1 MSLLTSMSSGTTGM
15 AAASAELSV
24 VSDNIANSN
33 TVGFKSGRAA
43 FEDALAQSVVGGLG
57 QIGLGSRL
65 QAVQRLLS
73 QGALSNT
80 GVNSDLA
87 LQGQGFFVV
96 HGTASDGRPGTFY
109 TRAGQFTVDRDGYLV
124 NLDGLRVQGYPADA
138 TGALQ
143 PLVGDLLVGTAS
155 SQPQATGTVTVRGN
169 LASDAPLAAAW
180 DPADPAGTSNFSTSV
195 TVYDSLGKATAVQVY
210 FSHIT
215 NGPPAGSTWDWHAMV
230 DGAAVG
236 GAAGTPA
243 EIGRGTLAY
252 DNQGRLVSSTPA
264 AGFSFTPV
272 GAVSPQP
279 LNFDFGDPTGAA
291 GTGLAG
297 ITQFAGNSAATFVGQ
312 DGWSSGLLSG
322 IQFDKSGIIQGVFSN
337 GQTRAL
343 GQVAV
348 ALSPA
353 ADQMERAG
361 GNLYA
366 ETRASGQSVVGAA
379 GQGGRGFISAGTLEQ
394 SNVDIAE
401 QFVRMIAAQRA
412 FEANSKSITTADQL
426 LSELIA
432 MKR

>member
-230 DGAAVG
+230 DGADVG
-236 GAAGTPA
+236 GTAGAPTQIA
-243 EIGRGTLAY
+243 DGVLTFNSSGALDTETTNSSSASFSGATA
-252 DNQGRLVSSTPA
+252 NQVIT
-264 AGFSFTPV
+264 
-272 GAVSPQP
+272 
-279 LNFDFGDPTGAA
+279 FDFGDSITTDT
-291 GTGLAG
+291 GTGLSG
-297 ITQFAGNSAATFVGQ
+297 TTQFAGPSSVTHINQDGYAAGMLTDMQVSDDGTIVGQ
-312 DGWSSGLLSG
+312 
-322 IQFDKSGIIQGVFSN
+322 FSN
-337 GQTRAL
+337 GQRR
-343 GQVAV
+343 AV
-348 ALSPA
+348 ARVAIAEFASAEGL
-353 ADQMERAG
+353 QRAG
-361 GNLYA
+361 DQLFSENA
-366 ETRASGQSVVGAA
+366 ASGPPLLGGA
-379 GQGGRGFISAGTLEQ
+379 GTGGRGSISGGTLEG
-394 SNVDIAE
+394 SNVDLGNELVTLIAY
-401 QFVRMIAAQRA
+401 QRA
-412 FEANSKSITTADQL
+412 YQANARTVTTSDEMLQ
-426 LSELIA
+426 ELA
-432 MKR
+432 NLKR

>member
-1 MSLLTSMSSGTTGM
+1 MSLLTSMSSGTTGL
-15 AAASAELSV
+15 ASASSELSV

-65 QAVQRLLS
+65 QAVQRLLT

-80 GVNSDLA
+80 GVTTDLA

-96 HGTASDGRPGTFY
+96 HGTAADGRVGTFY
-109 TRAGQFTVDRDGYLV
+109 TRAGQFTVDRDGYLT

-138 TGALQ
+138 AGALQ
-143 PLVGDLLVGTAS
+143 PMVGDLLVGTAS
-155 SQPQATGTVTVRGN
+155 SQPRATALVTVRGN
-169 LASDAPLAAAW
+169 LAADAALSPAW
-180 DPADPAGTSNFSTSV
+180 VPADPAGTSSFSTSA
-195 TVYDSLGKATAVQVY
+195 TVYDSLGKSYAVQIY
-210 FSHIT
+210 FSHAT
-215 NGPPAGSTWDWHAMV
+215 NAPPAGSTWDYHAMV

-236 GAAGTPA
+236 GVAGTPT

-252 DNQGRLVSSTPA
+252 DSQGRLVSNTPA

-272 GAVSPQP
+272 GAVSPQA
-279 LNFDFGDPTGAA
+279 LTFDFGDATSAG
-291 GTGLAG
+291 GTGLG
-297 ITQFAGNSAATFVGQ
+297 GFTQFAGVSSASFVGQ
-312 DGWSSGLLSG
+312 DGWASGVLNG
-322 IQFDKSGIIQGVFSN
+322 IQFDKTGMIQGLFSN

-343 GQVAV
+343 GEVAV
-348 ALSPA
+348 AQAPA
-353 ADQMERAG
+353 ADQMERVG
-361 GNLYA
+361 GNLYV
-366 ETRASGQSVVGAA
+366 ETRASGQLVAGTA
-379 GQGGRGFISAGTLEQ
+379 GQGGRGFISAGALEQ

-412 FEANSKSITTADQL
+412 FEANSKTITTADQL